1 MKNKR
6 IYIIICCLIVIFCS
20 ACSKQQ
26 SEKNR
31 FETISISNDFM
42 INDECIELTNALK
55 TYLISI
61 QYYYDK
67 SDKNNFTS
75 FKFTDSECI
84 SAVEKLQSHQ
94 NDKPDIS
101 NQDAIK
107 ESYVKTKIIGYY
119 LKIEYLI
126 SEKDLLVSGS
136 NKSSS
141 EWFSNLESELD
152 TIYNELSNGIQ
163 DENN

>member
-31 FETISISNDFM
+31 FETISISDDFM

-67 SDKNNFTS
+67 SDKDNFTS
-75 FKFTDSECI
+75 FNFTDSECI
-84 SAVEKLQSHQ
+84 SAIEELQSHQ

-126 SEKDLLVSGS
+126 SEKDLLISGN

-141 EWFSNLESELD
+141 EWFLNLESELD

-163 DENN
+163 NENN